1 MIACSFI
8 KISKKP
14 SWAILHAA
22 FHELLLRIL
31 LRLDKGI
38 IEFFRFHDTWTVIT
52 TEFSR
57 HFGLEWKV
65 NAWYAGNQFDIA
77 DLWLRRFAAAIGRVL
92 MSELNLNICN
102 ETFSNLIDVA
112 QINLLTYYRRNNDLL
127 SSLFEVA
134 RILLVGLHN
143 GSESLFIR
151 LFDEIKRR

>member
-1 MIACSFI
+1 
-8 KISKKP
+8 
-14 SWAILHAA
+14 
-22 FHELLLRIL
+22 
-31 LRLDKGI
+31 
-38 IEFFRFHDTWTVIT
+38 
-52 TEFSR
+52 
-57 HFGLEWKV
+57 
-65 NAWYAGNQFDIA
+65 
-77 DLWLRRFAAAIGRVL
+77 

>member
-1 MIACSFI
+1 
-8 KISKKP
+8 
-14 SWAILHAA
+14 
-22 FHELLLRIL
+22 
-31 LRLDKGI
+31 
-38 IEFFRFHDTWTVIT
+38 
-52 TEFSR
+52 
-57 HFGLEWKV
+57 
-65 NAWYAGNQFDIA
+65 
-77 DLWLRRFAAAIGRVL
+77 

-151 LFDEIKRR
+151 LFDEIKRRYNSLFDDAKTAFSILL